1 MNNLC
6 QRNDLFSRRDFLNN
20 CAQAS
25 VAASGLM
32 LAVGA
37 QAQVDKLTLS
47 GLAESR
53 LRTFE
58 EMVKPYVVNQ
68 PLEKGGVSLT
78 LPELA
83 DNGHLVPL
91 HLKVD
96 SPMTEASYVSH
107 IYLVS
112 QRNPVPLM
120 CLFVLGPWNGRAE
133 INTRVRLSGTQMV
146 VALARLS
153 DGTFRYQT
161 QEVAVTEA
169 ACVDNGT

>member
-1 MNNLC
+1 MG
-6 QRNDLFSRRDFLNN
+6 
-20 CAQAS
+20 QA
-25 VAASGLM
+25 ALGLTGLHASTVL
-32 LAVGA
+32 
-37 QAQVDKLTLS
+37 AQVDKLTLS

-53 LRTFE
+53 LRTFD
-58 EMVKPYVVNQ
+58 EMVKPYVQNQ
-68 PLEKGGVSLT
+68 PMKKEGVSLT
-78 LPELA
+78 LPTLA

-96 SPMTEASYVSH
+96 SPMTEASHVTH

-120 CLFVLGPWNGRAE
+120 CLFVLGPWNGKAE
-133 INTRVRLSGTQMV
+133 ISTRVRLSGTQMV

-153 DGTFRYQT
+153 DGQFFYQT
-161 QEVAVTEA
+161 QEVEVTEA

>member
-1 MNNLC
+1 LNTPLT
-6 QRNDLFSRRDFLNN
+6 RRGCL
-20 CAQAS
+20 ASMGQAALGLTGLHANS
-25 VAASGLM
+25 VL
-32 LAVGA
+32 
-37 QAQVDKLTLS
+37 AQVDKLTLS

-53 LRTFE
+53 LRTFD
-58 EMVKPYVVNQ
+58 EMVKPYVQNQ
-68 PLEKGGVSLT
+68 PMKKEGVSLT
-78 LPELA
+78 LPTLA

-96 SPMTEASYVSH
+96 SPMTEASHVTH

-120 CLFVLGPWNGRAE
+120 CLFVLGPWNGKAE
-133 INTRVRLSGTQMV
+133 ISTRVRLSGTQMV

-153 DGTFRYQT
+153 DGQFLYQT
-161 QEVAVTEA
+161 QEVEVTEA

>member
-1 MNNLC
+1 M
-6 QRNDLFSRRDFLNN
+6 NDLLNRRDFLNN
-20 CAQAS
+20 CAQVS
-25 VAASGLM
+25 LAASGL
-32 LAVGA
+32 VIGA
-37 QAQVDKLTLS
+37 DALAQVDKLTLS

-58 EMVKPYVVNQ
+58 EMVTPYVVNQ
-68 PLEKGGVSLT
+68 RMVKEGVSLT
-78 LPELA
+78 LPALA

-96 SPMTEASYVSH
+96 SPMTEASHVTH

-169 ACVDNGT
+169 ACVDNGP